1 MTIRQQN
8 SMAAFLSMLMLVVIW
23 LAIIA
28 GVIAFLLL
36 GVGLIG
42 SLNGGTMRVPGME
55 AYVEGVKP
63 GHFVA
68 GLASLAVFA
77 PGIIYVCLQLRRIL
91 STLATGD
98 PFVPQNGP
106 RLMRIAIAIGLVEL
120 TRYLTVILLN
130 AFIDLGTE
138 QPLRLSINLAAWAA
152 VVALFVLAQVF
163 REGSRLREEEKM
175 TI

>member
-8 SMAAFLSMLMLVVIW
+8 SMAAVLSLLMLVIIW
-23 LAIIA
+23 LAVIS

-36 GVGLIG
+36 AVGLVG
-42 SLNGGTMRVPGME
+42 SLNGGAVSVPGIE

-91 STLATGD
+91 STLAAGD
-98 PFVPQNGP
+98 PFVPENGP
-106 RLMRIAIAIGLVEL
+106 RLMRIAIAIGAVEL
-120 TRYLTVILLN
+120 ARYLTVILLN
-130 AFIDLGTE
+130 AFVDMGTE
-138 QPLRLSINLAAWAA
+138 TPVRLSINLAAWAA
-152 VVALFVLAQVF
+152 VVALFILAQVF